1 MKLSPA
7 FIATLTVGV
16 TSAAYSGD
24 VVQFCKSK
32 QLSHLPNSL
41 TCYSGIDQTSIFL
54 NETLGIQQRGL
65 QTPATC
71 WNFAIVSATMY
82 NAAVKT
88 EDESLSYQQVAV
100 SYAAHNALTWLFH
113 GARWSPYVDNA
124 LKMIQTAILASGD
137 AVNINEAGTAGQ
149 NAANEVFVSRSTDGL
164 DNFVDYKFGPEIP
177 GVYQLTLSGYGLPP
191 DGPQIPYVKLF
202 SNSKLASSYL
212 APLPPSVNDS
222 SYESY
227 LTYVKAIGS
236 ANSTTRTPDQTDIAL
251 FWREGAPT

>member
-1 MKLSPA
+1 
-7 FIATLTVGV
+7 
-16 TSAAYSGD
+16 
-24 VVQFCKSK
+24 
-32 QLSHLPNSL
+32 
-41 TCYSGIDQTSIFL
+41 
-54 NETLGIQQRGL
+54 
-65 QTPATC
+65 
-71 WNFAIVSATMY
+71 MY
-82 NAAVKT
+82 NAVVKT
-88 EDESLSYQQVAV
+88 KDKSLSYQQVAV

-124 LKMIQTAILASGD
+124 LKTIQTAILASGD
-137 AVNINEAGTAGQ
+137 AVNINKTGTAGQ
-149 NAANEVFVSRSTDGL
+149 NAANEVFASRNTDGL
-164 DNFVDYKFGPEIP
+164 DNFVDYTIGPEIP

-227 LTYVKAIGS
+227 VTYSKAIGF

-251 FWREGAPT
+251 FWREGAPK